1 MKMMFLSLTVLSI
14 LTFPSI
20 HSLLL
25 STSGRQCNRFK
36 TVTHTR
42 GVKVSSIVLR
52 HSSFDSENEDSQIN
66 KISQDQKLHEF
77 SNELKQLILVG
88 SSLALCHP
96 LAAQAAEAAL
106 AAQAVS
112 SDVQVISLV
121 RPVLDVFVDLL
132 SFFMLA
138 RTILSWYPKTDI
150 KKFPYSLAVWPTEPL
165 LVPVREL
172 VPTQFGVDI
181 SAIIWIM
188 LLGLVRELLT
198 GQQGIL
204 SLWEKNGL

>member
-1 MKMMFLSLTVLSI
+1 MARTQGMKRSSVVLQHRSSD
-14 LTFPSI
+14 TEE
-20 HSLLL
+20 
-25 STSGRQCNRFK
+25 TSQNQM
-36 TVTHTR
+36 
-42 GVKVSSIVLR
+42 L
-52 HSSFDSENEDSQIN
+52 
-66 KISQDQKLHEF
+66 QDEKLHKL
-77 SNELKQLILVG
+77 SNEYKQWILVA
-88 SSLALCHP
+88 STVVLASHP
-96 LAAQAAEAAL
+96 L

-112 SDVQVISLV
+112 SDMQVISVV
-121 RPVLDVFVDLL
+121 RPILDVFVDLL
-132 SFFMLA
+132 SFLFLA

-181 SAIIWIM
+181 SAIVWIM

-204 SLWEKNGL
+204 SLWEQNGM